1 MEIKTI
7 VNSLVDLFFP
17 MRCLDCQDIIQP
29 SQFLCVSCSTKL
41 VFTHFN
47 FDQNNRVYD
56 KLRNFCEV
64 ENAFSLLEFKH
75 HNTTQAILHEMKYR
89 NRPEIGIDL
98 AQLIKFDLSDYDG
111 IIPIPLHSK
120 RLKTRGYNQVE
131 NFALTLAEIN
141 QINYFS
147 DGLIRTKYNSSQVNE
162 DKKHRLENMKDAFEI
177 NPNLKPGHYILI
189 DDVLT
194 TGATIASAIKKFN
207 LSENFKISVITI
219 ACA

>member
-17 MRCLDCQDIIQP
+17 MRCLDCQDVIQP
-29 SQFLCVSCSTKL
+29 SQFLCVSCSPKL
-41 VFTHFN
+41 PFTHWQ
-47 FDQNNRVYD
+47 FDQNNHAFSQLKNLCKVD
-56 KLRNFCEV
+56 E
-64 ENAFSLLEFKH
+64 AFSLLHFKS
-75 HNTTQAILHEMKYR
+75 HNATQTILHEMKYR

-98 AQLIKFDLSDYDG
+98 AQLIKFNLSDYDG
-111 IIPIPLHSK
+111 IIPIPLHPK

-131 NFALTLAEIN
+131 DFARTLAEMN
-141 QINYFS
+141 QINYYS
-147 DGLIRTKYNSSQVNE
+147 DGLIRTKYQHSQVNE
-162 DKKHRLENMKDAFEI
+162 DKKHRLENLKDSFQI
-177 NPNLKPGHYILI
+177 NPNLKQGHYILI

-194 TGATIASAIKKFN
+194 TGATIASAIKQFN

>member
-17 MRCLDCQDIIQP
+17 MRCLDCQEVIQP
-29 SQFLCVSCSTKL
+29 SQFLCVSCSTNL
-41 VFTHFN
+41 VFTHWQ
-47 FDQNNRVYD
+47 FDQNNIAYS
-56 KLRNFCEV
+56 KLRNICEV
-64 ENAFSLLEFKH
+64 ENVVALLEFKH
-75 HNTTQAILHEMKYR
+75 HNTTQTILHEMKYR
-89 NRPEIGIDL
+89 NRPQIGIDL

-111 IIPIPLHSK
+111 IIPIPLHPK
-120 RLKTRGYNQVE
+120 RLKKRGYNQVE
-131 NFALTLAEIN
+131 YFARTLAENN

-147 DGLIRTKYNSSQVNE
+147 DGLIRVKYHSSQVNE
-162 DKKHRLENMKDAFEI
+162 DKQHRLNNLKNAFEI

-194 TGATIASAIKKFN
+194 TGATIASAVKQFN
-207 LSENFKISVITI
+207 FSENFKISVITI

>member
-17 MRCLDCQDIIQP
+17 MRCLDCQDVIQP

-41 VFTHFN
+41 SFTHWQFN
-47 FDQNNRVYD
+47 QNNSAYS
-56 KLRNFCEV
+56 KLRNYCEV
-64 ENAFSLLEFKH
+64 ENVFSLLEFKH
-75 HNTTQAILHEMKYR
+75 HNTTQTILHEMKYR

-98 AQLIKFDLSDYDG
+98 AQLIKFDLSEYDG
-111 IIPIPLHSK
+111 IIPIPLHPK
-120 RLKTRGYNQVE
+120 RLKKRGYNQVQD
-131 NFALTLAEIN
+131 FARALAENN

-147 DGLIRTKYNSSQVNE
+147 QGLIRTKYNSSQVNE
-162 DKKHRLENMKDAFEI
+162 DKKHRLNNLKDAFEI
-177 NPNLKPGHYILI
+177 SPNLKPGHYILI

-207 LSENFKISVITI
+207 LLENFKISVITI

>member
-1 MEIKTI
+1 MEIKII
-7 VNSLVDLFFP
+7 VNSLIDLFFP
-17 MRCLDCQDIIQP
+17 MRCLGCQDVIQS

-47 FDQNNRVYD
+47 FDQNNRAYD
-56 KLRNFCEV
+56 KLINLCEL

-75 HNTTQAILHEMKYR
+75 RNITQAILHEIKYR
-89 NRPEIGIDL
+89 NHPEIGIDL
-98 AQLIKFDLSDYDG
+98 AQLVKLDLSEYDG
-111 IIPIPLHSK
+111 IIPIPLHAK
-120 RLKTRGYNQVE
+120 RLKKRGYNQIE
-131 NFALTLAEIN
+131 DFARTLAEIN
-141 QINYFS
+141 QINYFPE
-147 DGLIRTKYNSSQVNE
+147 GLIRIKYNISQVNE
-162 DKKHRLENMKDAFEI
+162 DKNHRLENLKDAFQI

>member
-17 MRCLDCQDIIQP
+17 MRCLDCQEVIQP
-29 SQFLCVSCSTKL
+29 SQFLCVSCSTNL
-41 VFTHFN
+41 AFTHWQ
-47 FDQNNRVYD
+47 FDQNNIAYS
-56 KLRNFCEV
+56 KLRNICEV
-64 ENAFSLLEFKH
+64 ENVVALLEFKH
-75 HNTTQAILHEMKYR
+75 HNTTQTILHEMKYR
-89 NRPEIGIDL
+89 NRPQIGIDL

-111 IIPIPLHSK
+111 IIPIPLHPK
-120 RLKTRGYNQVE
+120 RLKKRGYNQVE
-131 NFALTLAEIN
+131 YFARTLAENN

-147 DGLIRTKYNSSQVNE
+147 DGLIRVKYHSSQVNE
-162 DKKHRLENMKDAFEI
+162 DKQHRLNNLKNAFEI

-194 TGATIASAIKKFN
+194 TGATIASAVKQFN
-207 LSENFKISVITI
+207 FSENFKISVITI

>member
-17 MRCLDCQDIIQP
+17 MRCLHCHEVIQP
-29 SQFLCVSCSTKL
+29 SQFLCVSCSTNL
-41 VFTHFN
+41 AFTHWQ
-47 FDQNNRVYD
+47 FDQNNIAYS
-56 KLRNFCEV
+56 KLRNICEV
-64 ENAFSLLEFKH
+64 ENVVALLEFKH
-75 HNTTQAILHEMKYR
+75 HNTTQTILHEMKYR
-89 NRPEIGIDL
+89 NRPQIGIDL

-111 IIPIPLHSK
+111 IIPIPLHPK
-120 RLKTRGYNQVE
+120 RLKKRGYNQVE
-131 NFALTLAEIN
+131 YFARTLAENN

-147 DGLIRTKYNSSQVNE
+147 DGLIRVKYHSSQVNE
-162 DKKHRLENMKDAFEI
+162 DKQHRLNNLKNAFEI

-194 TGATIASAIKKFN
+194 TGATIASAVKQFN
-207 LSENFKISVITI
+207 FSENFKISVITI

>member
-17 MRCLDCQDIIQP
+17 MRCLDCQEVIQP
-29 SQFLCVSCSTKL
+29 SQFLCVSCSTNL
-41 VFTHFN
+41 AFTHWQ
-47 FDQNNRVYD
+47 FDQNNIAYS
-56 KLRNFCEV
+56 KLRNICEV
-64 ENAFSLLEFKH
+64 ENVVALLEFKH
-75 HNTTQAILHEMKYR
+75 HNTTQTILHEMKYR
-89 NRPEIGIDL
+89 NRSQIGIDL

-111 IIPIPLHSK
+111 IIPIPLHPK
-120 RLKTRGYNQVE
+120 RLKKRGYNQVE
-131 NFALTLAEIN
+131 YFARTLAENN

-147 DGLIRTKYNSSQVNE
+147 DGLIRVKYHSSQVNE
-162 DKKHRLENMKDAFEI
+162 DKQHRLNNLKNAFEI

-194 TGATIASAIKKFN
+194 TGATIASAVKQFN
-207 LSENFKISVITI
+207 FSENFKISVITI

>member
-7 VNSLVDLFFP
+7 VNSLIDLFFP
-17 MRCLDCQDIIQP
+17 MRCLNCQNIIQP

-41 VFTHFN
+41 VLTHWE
-47 FDQNNRVYD
+47 FDQNNMAYT
-56 KLRNFCEV
+56 KLRNHCRV
-64 ENAFSLLEFKH
+64 EQVFSLLEFKH
-75 HNTTQAILHEMKYR
+75 YNTTPAILHEMKYR

-98 AQLIKFDLSDYDG
+98 AQLIAFDLREYDG
-111 IIPIPLHSK
+111 IIPIPLHPK

-131 NFALTLAEIN
+131 GFARQLAEIN

-147 DGLIRTKYNSSQVNE
+147 DGLIRTKYHSSQVNE
-162 DKKHRLENMKDAFEI
+162 DKTHRLNNLKNAFEI
-177 NPNLKPGHYILI
+177 NSNLQPGHYILV

-194 TGATIASAIKKFN
+194 TGATIASAVKKFN
-207 LSENFKISVITI
+207 LSDNFKISVITI